1 MNYKYL
7 EDRVFLVIVMRIY
20 IRGKEDGIKEDW
32 LEVVDRVVLGVVNFG
47 GLSKVEIEEI
57 Y

>member
-1 MNYKYL
+1 MSYKYL

-47 GLSKVEIEEI
+47 GLS
-57 Y
+57 